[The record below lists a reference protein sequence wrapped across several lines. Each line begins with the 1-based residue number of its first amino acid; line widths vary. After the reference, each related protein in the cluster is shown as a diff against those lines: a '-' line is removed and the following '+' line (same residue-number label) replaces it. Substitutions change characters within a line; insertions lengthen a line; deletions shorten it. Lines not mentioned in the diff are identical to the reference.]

1 MRGDEDPEAFLASG
15 GGLRADD
22 LALAQAAAGYF
33 SRVAPVLDR
42 EQLLKLSEGR
52 AAASAQPPL
61 VVQSSKQGWGG
72 ACSDPCTPKDN
83 GVARVAPA
91 GARPYL
97 ASARARPIACHV
109 AHGMSPCAKT
119 LVHCRAS
126 SARPGAVHACLRHG
140 IRHDIA
146 WPLSERIAQ
155 TPTLPLA
162 SRMNDGTPASTP
174 LVHCIAI

>member
-1 MRGDEDPEAFLASG
+1 MQGDEDAEAFLASG
-15 GGLRADD
+15 GGLRADE
-22 LALAQAAAGYF
+22 LAPAQAAAGYF
-33 SRVAPVLDR
+33 RRVAPVLDR
-42 EQLLKLSEGR
+42 EQLLKLAEGR
-52 AAASAQPPL
+52 AAASTQPL
-61 VVQSSKQGWGG
+61 GVQASKQGWGG

-126 SARPGAVHACLRHG
+126 SARPGAVHACLRHAL
-140 IRHDIA
+140 RHNPA
-146 WPLSERIAQ
+146 WPLSERIA
-155 TPTLPLA
+155 
-162 SRMNDGTPASTP
+162 
-174 LVHCIAI
+174 